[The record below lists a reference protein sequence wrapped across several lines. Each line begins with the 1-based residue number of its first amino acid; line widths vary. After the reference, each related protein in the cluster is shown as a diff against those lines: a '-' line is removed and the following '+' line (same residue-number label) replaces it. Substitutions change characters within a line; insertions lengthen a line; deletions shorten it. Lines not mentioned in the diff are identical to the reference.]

1 MWIPAAFSRDPIFNC
16 GDNSTY
22 CFRPLRGNMK
32 GEMNPEMKVI
42 KGILKGL
49 DYIEETVIVF
59 LLAFMSIMNFA
70 NVFSRKLL
78 SSSFSFTEELTVMA
92 FVWVTMLGIAVGYK
106 KFAHL
111 GMSYFIEMLPRRGQA
126 IMALFSMLCSLVMIV
141 ILVQYGV
148 QMVQGQIALN
158 ARTPAMQLPT
168 AMQGLS
174 IPVGGIFI
182 AIRTLQAGV
191 TQFVQLWKEAGES

>member
-1 MWIPAAFSRDPIFNC
+1 
-16 GDNSTY
+16 
-22 CFRPLRGNMK
+22 MK
-32 GEMNPEMKVI
+32 GEINPEMKVI
-42 KGILKGL
+42 KGVLRGL
-49 DYIEETVIVF
+49 DYIEETVIVL
-59 LLAFMSIMNFA
+59 LLAFMSVMNFA

-141 ILVQYGV
+141 ILIQYGI
-148 QMVQGQIALN
+148 QMVQGQIMLN

-191 TQFVQLWKEAGES
+191 TQFVQLWKEAGKS

>member
-1 MWIPAAFSRDPIFNC
+1 
-16 GDNSTY
+16 
-22 CFRPLRGNMK
+22 MK

-42 KGILKGL
+42 KGILRGL

-92 FVWVTMLGIAVGYK
+92 FVWVTMLGVAVGYK

-141 ILVQYGV
+141 ILIQYGV